1 MTQQEALTILKT
13 GANVFLTGEPGA
25 GKSHTINAYV
35 RYLRNRGIEPAITA
49 STGIAATHVG
59 GMTIHSWSGIG
70 IKDHLS
76 AYDLDKIATSEYVV
90 KRVHKTRVLII
101 DEISMLLP
109 DMLDMVD
116 SVCCA
121 IKQSNEPFGGLQV
134 VFVGDFFQ
142 LPPIEKRMSQRH
154 QSKKITIDERDEASF
169 DMETGLFTEQSSV
182 GNESRFAYQSRAW
195 TSAKPIVC
203 YLTEQHR
210 QDDLAFLSVLSAI
223 RANTIND
230 DHVEII
236 RERQQQEK
244 IPEDI
249 TRLFSHNMDVDR
261 VNADALLKIQEKP
274 HTYTMTSYGRDVVVA
289 SLMKGCLSPEKLV
302 LKKGASVMFT
312 KNNQKEGYVNGTL
325 GTVVDFAS
333 FTDYPIIKT
342 RNGLLVT
349 VEPMDWTLEENGK
362 IKASVTQLPLRL
374 AWAMTVHKSQ
384 GMSLDAAVMDLSQVF
399 EYGQGYVALSRVR
412 RLSGLY
418 LLGINA
424 QVLQVHPEILRQDAQ
439 FRKSSENAG
448 NAFAQLAPA
457 ELTKMHKNFI
467 STLGGTWQE
476 ESAADEVKA
485 EKGGVTASLRHKA
498 KKIPTTDLTLQHL
511 KDKKTIAEIAELRNL
526 KQGTI
531 IEHTQQLLAA
541 KKIEK
546 HELAHLVPTDPK
558 IVADIGVIHRAMD
571 SLGADLLKPIY
582 DYCAGEFPYDLLRL
596 AQLLYSL
603 RG

>member
-1 MTQQEALTILKT
+1 MTQKEALTILKT

-35 RYLRNRGIEPAITA
+35 RYLRNRGIEPSITA
-49 STGIAATHVG
+49 STGIAATHIN
-59 GMTIHSWSGIG
+59 GMTIHSWSGLG
-70 IKDHLS
+70 IKDHLT
-76 AYDLDKIATSEYVV
+76 AYDLDKIASSEYVV
-90 KRVHKTRVLII
+90 KRVNKTRVLII

-116 SVCCA
+116 RVCCA
-121 IKQSNEPFGGLQV
+121 IKQSKEPFGGLQV
-134 VFVGDFFQ
+134 IFVGDFFQ
-142 LPPIEKRMSQRH
+142 LPPIEKRESFRQ

-169 DMETGLFTEQSSV
+169 DMETGLFTERAETNR
-182 GNESRFAYQSRAW
+182 GRFAYQSTAW
-195 TSAKPIVC
+195 VRAKPVVC

-210 QDDLAFLSVLSAI
+210 QDDSEFLSVLSAI
-223 RANTIND
+223 RANTID
-230 DHVEII
+230 EDHVEIM
-236 RERQQQEK
+236 RERLQQTK

-261 VNADALLKIQEKP
+261 VNNDALLKIQEKP
-274 HTYTMTSYGRDVVVA
+274 HTYPMTSYGRDVVVA

-325 GTVVDFAS
+325 GIIVDFAS
-333 FTDYPIIKT
+333 FTDYPIVKT

-362 IKASVTQLPLRL
+362 IKASITQLPLRL

-424 QVLQVHPEILRQDAQ
+424 QALQVHPEILKQDAQ
-439 FRKSSENAG
+439 FRKSSTEAEV
-448 NAFAQLAPA
+448 AFAQISTP

-467 STLGGTWQE
+467 STLGGKWQE
-476 ESAADEVKA
+476 ESSADEVRA
-485 EKGGVTASLRHKA
+485 EKGGSAVSHRLKVKKVPTAEVTLA
-498 KKIPTTDLTLQHL
+498 HL

-531 IEHTQQLLAA
+531 IEHTQQLLNK
-541 KKIEK
+541 KKIAK
-546 HELAHLVPTDPK
+546 HELAHLAPTDPK
-558 IVADIGVIHRAMD
+558 TVADIESIFTAMET
-571 SLGADLLKPIY
+571 LGDDLLKPVY
-582 DYCAGEFPYDLLRL
+582 DYFSGEFPYDMLRL
-596 AQLLYSL
+596 AQLLYSI